1 MASLRE
7 YLDPA
12 CVAVDVQADDRE
24 AAIRALVR
32 IAHAARALNDPELLI
47 RDVLERERLAPTGLG
62 ESCAVPHAHSDG
74 IADTRLVVARL
85 ARPVDFGAPDDIDAR
100 LVVLMAGPRDS
111 AGLHLKL
118 LSKLARMLHDADF
131 RAAALAA
138 PDAAGLARLIFDRDS
153 QG

>member
-1 MASLRE
+1 VASLRE

-12 CVAVDVQADDRE
+12 CVAVDVRAADKE
-24 AAIRALVR
+24 EAIRALVH
-32 IAHAARALNDPELLI
+32 IADSAAGVKDPELLV
-47 RDVLERERLAPTGLG
+47 RDILERERLAPTGLG

-74 IADTRLVVARL
+74 IADTRLVFARL
-85 ARPVDFGAPDDIDAR
+85 AAPVDFGAPDDKDAH

-138 PDAAGLARLIFDRDS
+138 PDAGILAQLIFDRDS
-153 QG
+153 

>member
-1 MASLRE
+1 VASLRE

-12 CVAVDVQADDRE
+12 CVAVDVRAADKE
-24 AAIRALVR
+24 EAIRALVR
-32 IAHAARALNDPELLI
+32 IADSAAAVKDPELLI
-47 RDVLERERLAPTGLG
+47 HDILERERLAPTGLG

-74 IADTRLVVARL
+74 IADTRLVFARL
-85 ARPVDFGAPDDIDAR
+85 AAPIDFGAPDDKDAR

-118 LSKLARMLHDADF
+118 LSKLARMLHDAEF

-138 PDAAGLARLIFDRDS
+138 PDAGKLARLIFARD
-153 QG
+153 G